1 MLENLKDKYQ
11 KRDQLTE
18 QLEKSLAIRDLI
30 GLSHTSMEVLKSQI
44 RKPSGVSDINNPE
57 YEGFILRIIREDGS
71 YTDRPL
77 KDTPRMFWPHDMRW
91 HYEHLERE
99 SLRRKKV

>member
-1 MLENLKDKYQ
+1 MLTNLKEKYQ

-18 QLEKSLAIRDLI
+18 QLEKSLEIRDLI
-30 GLSHTSMEVLKSQI
+30 GLSHTSMEVLTSQI
-44 RKPSGVSDINNPE
+44 IKPSGVSDINNDG
-57 YEGFILRIIREDGS
+57 YEGFIFRIIREDGS

-77 KDTPRMFWPHDMRW
+77 KDTPRMFWPHNMRW

-99 SLRRKKV
+99 SIRRKKV

>member
-1 MLENLKDKYQ
+1 MLNNLKEKYQ

-18 QLEKSLAIRDLI
+18 QLEKSIAIRDLI
-30 GLSHTSMEVLKSQI
+30 GLSHTSMEILKSQI
-44 RKPSGVSDINNPE
+44 IKPCGVSDNNNDG
-57 YEGFILRIIREDGS
+57 YEGFIFRIIREDGS

>member
-1 MLENLKDKYQ
+1 MLTNLKEKYQ

-18 QLEKSLAIRDLI
+18 QLEKSIAIRDLI

-44 RKPSGVSDINNPE
+44 IKPSGK
-57 YEGFILRIIREDGS
+57 EGFILRIIREDGS

-77 KDTPRMFWPHDMRW
+77 KDVPQILGGT
-91 HYEHLERE
+91 
-99 SLRRKKV
+99 KV